1 MTHKERTITLDM
13 INAQLQD
20 ILSDCTA
27 AQADLKEINKVLD
40 EMIIEMREEGEWNC
54 GEEDNI

>member
-20 ILSDCTA
+20 ILSDCNA

-40 EMIIEMREEGEWNC
+40 EMIIEMREEGEWTC
-54 GEEDNI
+54 GEEV

>member
-1 MTHKERTITLDM
+1 MTHKESTIALDM

-27 AQADLKEINKVLD
+27 VQADLKEINKVLD

-54 GEEDNI
+54 GEEV